1 MKTAYKFRL
10 YPNKHQE
17 AQLALTLDTCRRL
30 WNKALADRKNAWER
44 EGITRS
50 YEDQAALLVFEK
62 QSNPYLNAVH
72 SQVEQ
77 DVLRRLQKSF
87 DNFFRRVSEGARKKG
102 YPRFKSINRY
112 SSVTYPQSG
121 FKLNGSRLKLSK
133 IFGTIRTFV
142 HRPIVGRIKTCS
154 IKRDKTNAWY
164 VIFTTELEN
173 PTKQET
179 KTTIGVDLGITH
191 AAVTSDG
198 QYFDY
203 PKYYVQAEKKNRAAN
218 KSLHRKEL
226 GSNNRKKAQTKLARI
241 AKRVTNLRE
250 EFLHQV
256 SRKLVNSADRIIFED
271 LSIQNMLKNHC
282 LAKHIQDVSWGKLIR
297 FTIDKAERAG
307 KTVVLVNP
315 HNTSKRCS
323 ACGENV
329 PKKLKDRVHI
339 CSRCGLIICRDLNAS
354 MGIRTLGLRGI
365 ACGEPTSGFGL
376 RPE

>member
-10 YPNKHQE
+10 YPNRQQE
-17 AQLALTLDTCRRL
+17 AQLALTLDICRHL

-62 QSNPYLNAVH
+62 QSNHNLNAVH

-77 DVLRRLQKSF
+77 D
-87 DNFFRRVSEGARKKG
+87 
-102 YPRFKSINRY
+102 
-112 SSVTYPQSG
+112 
-121 FKLNGSRLKLSK
+121 
-133 IFGTIRTFV
+133 
-142 HRPIVGRIKTCS
+142 
-154 IKRDKTNAWY
+154 AWY

-173 PTKQET
+173 PTKLKP

-203 PKYYVQAEKKNRAAN
+203 LKYHVQAEKKNRAAN
-218 KSLHRKEL
+218 KSLHCKKL

-241 AKRVTNLRE
+241 AKMVTNLRE

-256 SRKLVNSADRIIFED
+256 SRKLVNSADSIVFED

-282 LAKHIQDVSWGKLIR
+282 LSKHIQDVSWGKLIR
-297 FTIDKAERAG
+297 FTVSKAERAG

-315 HNTSKRCS
+315 YNTSQR
-323 ACGENV
+323 
-329 PKKLKDRVHI
+329 
-339 CSRCGLIICRDLNAS
+339 
-354 MGIRTLGLRGI
+354 
-365 ACGEPTSGFGL
+365 
-376 RPE
+376 